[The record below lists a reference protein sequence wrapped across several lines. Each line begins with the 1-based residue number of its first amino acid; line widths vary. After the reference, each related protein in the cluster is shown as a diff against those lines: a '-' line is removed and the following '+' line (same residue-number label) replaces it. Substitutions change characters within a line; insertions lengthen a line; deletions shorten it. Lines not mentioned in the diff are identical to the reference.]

1 MHPTHG
7 LISTQVPTGSKK
19 TSSSA
24 KPTQSHGRAAPAA
37 WANAASHL
45 QHGPAPRYSSVQS
58 AARRCASAR
67 RGHTSVPSRAG
78 RQPRPAAELS
88 KPFSTTKTTRSKPFA
103 HVSSAGRA
111 RWVSQ
116 CSGSVCVPLSRFD
129 LPVEST

>member
-1 MHPTHG
+1 MPEGPWVWELDDAVGLLPECHG
-7 LISTQVPTGSKK
+7 LV
-19 TSSSA
+19 
-24 KPTQSHGRAAPAA
+24 AP
-37 WANAASHL
+37 
-45 QHGPAPRYSSVQS
+45 
-58 AARRCASAR
+58 
-67 RGHTSVPSRAG
+67 RAG